1 MRVQALAFIA
11 PAAARPA
18 PKISA
23 AEAERRVLLAKA
35 YSRFM
40 MAEDK
45 RRMGALVQIARAR
58 DHALQT
64 LADLDPQLHKQALV
78 IDEAMY
84 PPQLKVA
91 TDTPAK
97 H

>member
-1 MRVQALAFIA
+1 MC
-11 PAAARPA
+11 
-18 PKISA
+18 KISA

-35 YSRFM
+35 YSRHM
-40 MAEDK
+40 IAEDK

-58 DHALQT
+58 DHVLQT
-64 LADLDPQLHKQALV
+64 LADHDPQLHKQALV
-78 IDEAMY
+78 IDTVMY
-84 PPQLKVA
+84 PPQLKLA